1 MTAIVTWA
9 KDVYRVGDV
18 ALLGVILLIGAIL
31 VLARPRWGRRWVLGT
46 AIVYWWVSTP
56 LGSMLLSAPLVRG
69 FHALQDPAEAR
80 SAGAIVV
87 LGGGIDELEAG
98 SLSLAYPS
106 EPSSL
111 RVLEG
116 ARVFR
121 LLGGLP
127 LVVVSGGMP
136 VAAQQTAE
144 GNVMAEALISLR
156 VPRERIVVDS
166 VSRTTYEQAVNVT
179 RLLDSH
185 GIDRFVLITSPTH
198 MRRSVA
204 VFRARHADVVPS
216 VAAQFRERSWRPPFF
231 FPNGDSFHL
240 SRNAVYDYVAVAYYW
255 ARGRFRAAPS

>member
-1 MTAIVTWA
+1 MTAFVNWA
-9 KDVYRVGDV
+9 KDVYPVGDV

-56 LGSMLLSAPLVRG
+56 LGSMLLSVPLVRG
-69 FHALQDPAEAR
+69 FHALRDPVEAR

-87 LGGGIDELEAG
+87 LGGGIDELKAG
-98 SLSLAYPS
+98 SLALAYPS

-127 LVVVSGGMP
+127 LVISSGGMP
-136 VAAQQTAE
+136 VAGQQTAE
-144 GNVMAEALISLR
+144 GNIMAEALISLH
-156 VPRERIVVDS
+156 VPRERIVVEN
-166 VSRTTYEQAVNVT
+166 VSRTTHEQAVNVT
-179 RLLDSH
+179 RLLKSR

-198 MRRSVA
+198 MLRSVA
-204 VFRARHADVVPS
+204 VFRAQHADVVPS
-216 VAAQFRERSWRPPFF
+216 VAAQFRDRSWNPPFF
-231 FPNGDSFHL
+231 FPNGDSFHV
-240 SRNAVYDYVAVAYYW
+240 SRHAVYDYAAVAYYW
-255 ARGRFRAAPS
+255 ARGRFRPAPS